1 MEIMVDAN
9 YQNIQQSQNIGT
21 EKCRDLKT
29 HFMKKVR
36 NKMQNITNAN

>member
-1 MEIMVDAN
+1 MEIMVDAK

-29 HFMKKVR
+29 HFEKSKK
-36 NKMQNITNAN
+36 QNAEYN